1 MTVTY
6 HVQLCN
12 FRASCNSQICR
23 PQYPYFSQTKFNFF
37 RADVKSKFFFQ
48 CIRNSNS
55 LSHFLVQ
62 NSFFQCKIRWLTTDQ
77 GCWADSKLAQE
88 LNEIPETPFRRNIR
102 VYSPTR
108 LVHASMLQF
117 QLRSY
122 SYNNYYGSTSFSMGP
137 TKCLFFFINTASSS

>member
-37 RADVKSKFFFQ
+37 RADVKSKIFFQ

-62 NSFFQCKIRWLTTDQ
+62 NSFFQCKTRWLTTDQ

-88 LNEIPETPFRRNIR
+88 LKFRKHPSEEISVYIPPPDSSTPVCCN
-102 VYSPTR
+102 S
-108 LVHASMLQF
+108 
-117 QLRSY
+117 SY
-122 SYNNYYGSTSFSMGP
+122 VVTHTTIIMGP
-137 TKCLFFFINTASSS
+137 HLFQWAPPSVYFFFINTASSS

>member
-37 RADVKSKFFFQ
+37 RADVKSNLYFFSALE
-48 CIRNSNS
+48 I
-55 LSHFLVQ
+55 LTLYLI
-62 NSFFQCKIRWLTTDQ
+62 FQCKIRWLTTDQ

-88 LNEIPETPFRRNIR
+88 LNEIPETPFRRNIH

-108 LVHASMLQF
+108 LVTPVCCNS
-117 QLRSY
+117 SY
-122 SYNNYYGSTSFSMGP
+122 VVTHTTIIMGP
-137 TKCLFFFINTASSS
+137 HLFQWAPPSVYFFL